1 MNFTKVITQVG
12 GALEQAGVRYATIG
26 GFAMALRGVQRAT
39 VDLDFILMLEDLT
52 KADAI
57 LCRFGYARAFRSE
70 NVSHYLSPDRDWG
83 RIDILHAFRGPSLGM
98 LRRADLIQ
106 FEPGVALRVVQI
118 EDIIGLK
125 IQALR
130 NDPDRAENDWHDIRL
145 LIRHARE
152 QSASLDWKLLGDYLE
167 IFRLSDRLPELKILH
182 GSPDPR

>member
-1 MNFTKVITQVG
+1 VNFIKVVTQVV

-39 VDLDFILMLEDLT
+39 VDLDFILMLEDLS
-52 KADAI
+52 KADTI
-57 LCRFGYARAFRSE
+57 LRHFGYTRAFQSE

-98 LRRADLIQ
+98 LKRADLID
-106 FEPGVALRVVQI
+106 FESGVALRVVQI
-118 EDIIGLK
+118 EDIIGRK
-125 IQALR
+125 IQALC

-152 QSASLDWKLLGDYLE
+152 QSAFLDWKLIGDYLE
-167 IFRLSDRLPELKILH
+167 TFRMSHRLPELQALH
-182 GSPDPR
+182 GSPDSR